1 MKKKVSSLIFLVFLS
16 LIPFFSSVSIVSA
29 ATGCD
34 ATATPAPVIT
44 KGDSVCSSNSISGD
58 NDYFLRN
65 TIRWSPVTG
74 ATSYEI
80 YYGKQGVANPD
91 QAQTGLIGTTTSTS
105 YNDER
110 AAVLARPVYQG
121 YAHDYSYWVKAISST
136 GHSAFS
142 STYVSIDESGRDGP
156 QTCTRG
162 DVHNTICAQTPPPL
176 PGIEP
181 QKCATA
187 DDIILRIEKPAN
199 ALGELWNG
207 GSIYPIEICFSTL
220 FPGHTRPTNPHQCK
234 SSLSNRILILNS
246 PTRALASAGRVA

>member
-80 YYGKQGVANPD
+80 
-91 QAQTGLIGTTTSTS
+91 
-105 YNDER
+105 
-110 AAVLARPVYQG
+110 
-121 YAHDYSYWVKAISST
+121 
-136 GHSAFS
+136 
-142 STYVSIDESGRDGP
+142 
-156 QTCTRG
+156 
-162 DVHNTICAQTPPPL
+162 
-176 PGIEP
+176 
-181 QKCATA
+181 
-187 DDIILRIEKPAN
+187 
-199 ALGELWNG
+199 
-207 GSIYPIEICFSTL
+207 
-220 FPGHTRPTNPHQCK
+220 
-234 SSLSNRILILNS
+234 
-246 PTRALASAGRVA
+246 